1 VKGRTVLAFRART
14 HGAALLIALLVA
26 CIVAAPA
33 SAANKPYSVVV
44 SPGTVAGG
52 AQVQF
57 QAIFTNQSSPQHI
70 GSANLMLPA
79 RFSAVSGSAVLSGPG
94 TATLSG
100 NVMQLRNLD
109 IAPGGTL
116 TATVRA
122 NVPCATG
129 RFAWTVIAKQAN
141 DFSGPPG
148 NDFGPLAG
156 PPSNLITSVTGACA
170 AALRFATQPANAH
183 ANQAITTTPLN
194 SPPGGPVTVEVI
206 DGTGNR
212 LTTPSAVITM
222 SLVPDTAALN
232 GTKVVTAVN
241 GLATFADLSIDA
253 PGSYKLLASSEGLTS
268 VTSSTFQ
275 VVANDAQTVCVEDV
289 NCTATLSNAD
299 AQFDITAQGNAQFDA
314 GVLTLNRMTGLDCAG
329 YNELVQGDFA
339 VDFLPNPGFIGRQKL
354 ATLTIS
360 KEAMQ
365 ALPENGA
372 AQVNMCFGAPFRF
385 AVKPGTPPLQEP
397 QPGFFVGLLP
407 DCGTPPCVS
416 KRNKT
421 QAGQGVIQARAP
433 GGDKDPRFGG

>member
-1 VKGRTVLAFRART
+1 VLTFRLRTG
-14 HGAALLIALLVA
+14 GAVLLIALMGA
-26 CIVAAPA
+26 CAMATPA
-33 SAANKPYSVVV
+33 GAANKPYSVVV
-44 SPGTVAGG
+44 SSSTAPGAG
-52 AQVQF
+52 QVL
-57 QAIFTNQSSPQHI
+57 QATFTNRSAPQHI
-70 GSANLMLPA
+70 GSANLTVPA
-79 RFSAVSGSAVLSGPG
+79 AFTAVSASVEGPG
-94 TATLSG
+94 TVTRTG
-100 NVMQLRNLD
+100 NVVQLRNLD
-109 IAPGGTL
+109 IAPGDSL
-116 TATVRA
+116 TVTVVA
-122 NVPCATG
+122 NVPCVVGNNT
-129 RFAWTVIAKQAN
+129 WSVIAKQAN

-148 NDFGPLAG
+148 NDFGPLVD
-156 PPSNLITSVTGACA
+156 SNLTTSVTGCSGV
-170 AALRFATQPANAH
+170 ALRFVGQPANAH

-212 LTTPSAVITM
+212 LTTSSAVITM

-339 VDFLPNPGFIGRQKL
+339 VDFLPNPGFTGRQKL

>member
-1 VKGRTVLAFRART
+1 VLPLRLRTC
-14 HGAALLIALLVA
+14 AAVLLIALIGA
-26 CIVAAPA
+26 CALAGPAA
-33 SAANKPYSVVV
+33 AANKPYSVVV
-44 SPGTVAGG
+44 PSSVAGG
-52 AQVQF
+52 PGVVLEVTF
-57 QAIFTNQSSPQHI
+57 KNLSSPQHI
-70 GSANLMLPA
+70 GSANLTVLNVPA
-79 RFSAVSGSAVLSGPG
+79 AFSVVSASVPAPG
-94 TATLSG
+94 TGNATVSG
-100 NVMQLRNLD
+100 NVVQLRNLD
-109 IAPGGTL
+109 IPPGEQLKVTI
-116 TATVRA
+116 TA
-122 NVPCATG
+122 NVPCAAG
-129 RFAWTVIAKQAN
+129 SFAWSVIAKQAN

-148 NDFGPLAG
+148 NDFGPLVD
-156 PPSNLITSVTGACA
+156 SNLTTSVTGCSGV
-170 AALRFATQPANAH
+170 ALRFVGQPANAH

-212 LTTPSAVITM
+212 LTTSSAVITM

-253 PGSYKLLASSEGLTS
+253 PGSYKLLASSEALTS

-339 VDFLPNPGFIGRQKL
+339 VDFLPNPGFTGRQKL

-372 AQVNMCFGAPFRF
+372 AQMNMCFGAPFRF